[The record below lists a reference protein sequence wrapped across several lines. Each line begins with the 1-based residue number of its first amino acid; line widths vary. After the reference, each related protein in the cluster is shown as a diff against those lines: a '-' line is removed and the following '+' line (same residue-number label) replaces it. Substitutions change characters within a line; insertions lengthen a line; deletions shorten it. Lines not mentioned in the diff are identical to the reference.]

1 MSTCHEQARYEFGAQ
16 MYSFRYPKISGL
28 NLLSSL
34 GDVWRPPADPVST
47 GGGVFESRVPPAS
60 CVLNPAAPVS
70 KGGGAVFE
78 SRLPSAR
85 CVLTQAAPVSKV
97 AGCFWRWWPLLNQN
111 IEFYYRPIGNY

>member
-34 GDVWRPPADPVST
+34 GDVWRPPADPVSK
-47 GGGVFESRVPPAS
+47 GGGVFESRVPPAR

-70 KGGGAVFE
+70 KGGCCIREPAALGEVCFDSGGSCFQGGGVLLEMVALAE
-78 SRLPSAR
+78 S
-85 CVLTQAAPVSKV
+85 K
-97 AGCFWRWWPLLNQN
+97 
-111 IEFYYRPIGNY
+111 Y